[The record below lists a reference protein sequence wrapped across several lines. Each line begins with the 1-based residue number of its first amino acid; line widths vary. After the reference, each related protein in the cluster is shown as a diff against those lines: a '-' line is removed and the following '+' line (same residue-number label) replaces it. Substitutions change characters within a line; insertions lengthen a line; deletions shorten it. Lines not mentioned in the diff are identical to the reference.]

1 MMNIKKFVLVR
12 EDKSLVT
19 SYNYRT
25 EFKQKAAAERM
36 AQKLMR
42 SEVYFGEKLVVMA
55 YDVYVAHGYDKLT
68 RKVRNAM
75 TGAIVEENI
84 NTPYSCSVASEA
96 YWSM

>member
-1 MMNIKKFVLVR
+1 MMNSKKFVLVLDS
-12 EDKSLVT
+12 DKSLIQ
-19 SYNYRT
+19 SFNYRT
-25 EFKQKAAAERM
+25 TFKQRAAAERH
-36 AQKLMR
+36 ARKLMR
-42 SEVYFGEKLVVMA
+42 DVRYGNIVVMA

-68 RKVRNAM
+68 RKVTNAM